1 MIAAKGLTRRFA
13 ACAALVAFAL
23 LSFVSALRADTIEWA
38 GVTIAYTNAVVTYSN
53 PDDLDV
59 TDLILTYTDT
69 SAPGSLTLPE
79 EWSTRYLVVGGGGAG
94 GTVKPADY
102 LAKGQGGGGGAGGFL
117 TNTVNLAA
125 QTYSISVGAGGTPA
139 ADQSA
144 AVSGGDGGGS
154 SITISSSSTTIANAL
169 GGGGGGAQTVGR
181 DGGSGGGGSPSATGT
196 AGRKAG
202 GSGVSGQGSNGG
214 AGNNATFA
222 AGGGGAGAKGKNT
235 SSSASGAGGAGLQSD
250 ITGELKYYAG
260 GGGGGRGSGSTATSG
275 GLGGGGAGSPGTNG
289 ASATPGEDET
299 GGGGGGGGH
308 YSTGAAGG
316 SGIVVIRLLM
326 PAVAPSIKT
335 NQLFTGEALSAT
347 NSVSPGS
354 NWELYSGTMVA
365 TNAGNYA
372 FSVVPK
378 PGLRWKDNGGT
389 EVRTNHWQ
397 ILQAVVPEDQEPHA
411 ANLIYN
417 GEEQCGVIPSS
428 SGFYTLSN
436 ARQTA
441 AGNYTATAT
450 LNNLA
455 SITNCTWHDGTTGER
470 TINFTIEQLTVK
482 RPTAI
487 PDLHYNGNLQN
498 GIQDSEHAKFYVLGG
513 ETNATITGSYLAD
526 ATIGTEHQGN
536 CVWET
541 KSGDT
546 PPTDNK
552 IEIPWSIGGYIV
564 ARPTAKEDLVY
575 NGENQV
581 GVVDSSDST
590 YYTISG
596 VTNGVDAVSYS
607 ASATLKNVE
616 NFQWAGEALGVATIE
631 IPWSIAPL
639 PVAPVTIP
647 VDSFEYDTNNHC
659 VVVWPAGWS
668 SYSHIAPG
676 GVTNA
681 AVVGEYSFIV
691 ELNDLNHIWNTSP
704 KTHSPITISWS
715 ITKALVQPPTVNLGL
730 VYNSYSQQGTTD
742 SSDSGRY
749 AFVPGGGSVRGGVNA
764 GDYFSIFRL
773 NDPDNNCW
781 TDGSSDDLRLAWSI
795 AKAPNSITVLKLSS
809 WKAEEN
815 PVEHEVKAES
825 EWPKNVKPHI
835 DYSSSLTG
843 PWEENQP
850 TNVGIYYVRA
860 TVAETPNW
868 AAAERTAKFS
878 IWSDPDR
885 IFRDYVDLRVQGYRG
900 TEPLTNFP
908 LLVRISESRLRGFYY
923 SRAGLTGEDMVFLD
937 TATDTQ
943 LPYEVDTWNVTGES
957 LVWVRVS
964 VLTNDAPIRMY
975 WTLREGA
982 EAPGYTPED
991 VWTDYVGVWHFADQ
1005 DGEPSS
1011 DSTDNKNF
1019 AYPYTHSSES
1029 ISNMIHGT
1037 ANIGRGRTIS
1047 RSVSAAGGC
1056 RLVVSNTP
1064 SFLFNGKLTISG
1076 WLKMSPVPSDTTQH
1090 VWPFSRRN
1098 GETAAD
1104 TDFGAFVTRNSTAAQ
1119 NLRGIRLFGS
1129 GTSGG
1134 DALQIWPDQVANA
1147 WSYFG
1152 AAYNGASAKVCGAQM
1167 GNVTFVERPLTI
1179 NSVAD
1184 SGENLA
1190 FGNIP
1195 GANNTYNSFAG
1206 MVDEYRL
1213 TPLVRSRDWLN
1224 AEFDTVNDT
1233 AFCTNSLVVK
1243 DGLRVNYWTDYP
1255 AFAPLAMEAGE
1266 YPTVCYNGR
1275 LAEGWASTNYV
1286 NVYDSTTNSAYPT
1299 AHGSYRVVF
1308 ALDESFTGYELLEPE
1323 KGYFNFALNGRSPY
1337 TDIAG
1342 NLGDSGRILLMNRH
1356 MVGTKNIVRYQGYSY
1371 NTMDRPVSVDN
1382 PFFWDVIAYSAAGNV
1397 DCPNLKAATESI
1409 FWTKQHGAKLW
1420 HLINCRHGNT
1430 VGVENNKPKFKN
1442 DQNYFSYSS
1451 SSYSIDNREISPANA
1466 TTAGQIVMR
1475 NIVSDAGDL
1484 ADTSAAVYSPC
1495 YDDGIGTIYFDAVN
1509 GWNNNIAG
1517 NYGIRV
1523 DICTNVLGDT
1533 THLLPPTDENITRI
1547 TITTNYEEEVEVVTT
1562 NIEYYAFAD
1571 WQPVP
1576 FVAYKRDNTADF
1588 VREEVPTSGINLA
1601 VANGGTTTNFY
1612 RMVVPLDLR
1621 TPARFR
1627 IRRTTRDSDM
1637 MEDGAALIMLDN
1649 ILVSYPAMTADLRP
1663 LGFYDHDRR
1672 GKQVLGQEIAFEP
1685 PFPAQTDADIRGRA
1699 EPYYYVNP
1707 GDPSADT
1714 NNFIVAAN
1722 LHYRWRYLR
1731 QRADPTALIAQLDPT
1746 RSGYYND
1753 SLWRTVP
1760 LNPRNGYRSI
1770 DPLVLPAAAGD
1781 VEFWYDLTMNTP
1793 YYEYVDY
1800 SGLGYGVPYDERQIV
1815 ATNHFSEAE
1824 LEELPTIL
1832 PTTGVDWFVRLR
1844 EGKSDFERLRVV
1856 VDGVLAGEYEMDV
1869 IEDNMWRALVKVPV
1883 DVSGPVSFYFVGLN
1897 QQVSGAAEF
1906 ATNKTYFCPNAAEST
1921 LMPGSGKL
1929 VAVLD
1934 LDAVKRI
1941 STTVD
1946 NTTGYIEF
1954 KLSDRFLTWGVSR
1967 AEYQNFNNWS
1977 DAYRLDKKFCVSSGT
1992 NGVDDVAM
2000 KTFNLDMSG
2009 WRLYDSGSTNWNEA
2023 FYLPNYNDQRFPKET
2038 FFQDHGTP
2046 QDWIGHNLT
2055 FVSRWLKRYYASSV
2069 GDPYSGMAGKLQG
2082 CGEGYIDFNGGE
2094 KGDRPLGLES
2104 VGVSARIGQ
2113 SISYDTMNYSVT
2125 GLLKLDLSSYSIAT
2139 RSNYTFFAPVY
2150 MSDDVPSAYLGLGSK
2165 MAVGAAVSVVAYY
2178 WPGVGCYEFRISR
2191 LSNNANDANDHG
2203 GNQPRCTFELYRW
2216 SMVNGRIVPT
2226 KLCDA
2231 GMDGSS
2237 VRLWGTPRGAT
2248 SSDWSKPSVSNPRYW
2263 GMFISVE
2270 NTDTGTLII
2279 GGVSE
2284 TTTIKTADNQNDDFG
2299 TWHPLSPSGNIQPNW
2314 NDSSNGSAYRGIAY
2328 RDNSASKLTFGSYGV
2343 AAKDCAARFVAMHH
2357 YDAPVPSANIMY
2369 GQETGGPARSHDP
2382 PAPNKSRY
2390 FYASDNKNLII
2401 NTETPVAEAP
2411 DLHVEDQDA
2420 NPRWALQSRLKMF
2433 NGSGTS
2439 TSGDYWQGYRGL
2451 YMPDNLAQDIV
2462 LMLQPA
2468 VGGEWQEYARA
2479 TVKGYGYTN
2488 KEFLLHTTGQWNTRI
2503 TTGADNVDLVVGSV
2517 TQNKWEASDYE
2528 YLRYGDDEFV
2538 YTQGVAVTN
2547 KFDRRQELIL
2557 QPSRGEP
2564 TKAMSMRAPILE
2576 NGLGKISFSY
2586 CNADVNAEI
2595 WVQMATNSVEDNIER
2610 LNTSIKEGPNDW
2622 TTICKLAGTDIPG
2635 YDGKLATGSGK
2646 TSTYTYYLG
2655 LHSNKTKPLSGVFRL
2670 FVPTNIIVTA
2680 RANAYLTEEVNYG
2693 KLTICGMTVTDEPAL
2708 SERSWRG
2715 WNLRTVG
2722 DSTDSESRMYL
2733 PDITLPGEV
2742 GSGLVGALNNTV
2754 GASTID
2760 DSPERARADYPTVY
2774 SPTFDLSKAPTSY
2787 NEIGIGSVD
2796 FRARLYTTTTA
2807 ILPKGGKI
2815 WLYGSKSS
2823 VGGPWTLLGEYVVD
2837 SPVMKTFSWS
2847 TFSESY
2853 LAVKFAIADS
2863 SAREES
2869 SPEYE
2874 RIILDEITVREKV
2887 QPSVSFLYARPF
2899 RNYLFDPV
2907 EVDDILSPSE
2917 QPIVGE
2923 SWGVQAKVLLR
2934 QLADEI
2940 DTSKGFRVTLS
2951 YYRGD
2956 TPWGYMQWRDEPSA
2970 VTGIELVPV
2979 GDPTNLVFR
2988 SVGTSE
2994 TTLVPPAEEGGVVQF
3009 QLFVHYTDRGGV
3021 VYNQRLASYSD
3032 WTQPEW
3038 YYPVD
3043 KNVEAGGD
3051 RNPDNFSPYTILD
3064 TVSPGRAW
3072 INEFNYNDGTAAF
3085 NGGTKPVDNQ
3095 FIELCIPSGVD
3106 MSGWRLRLTD
3116 IDRKTWVMAKLGA
3129 NGLPSS
3135 KVSPNAT
3142 NNFEFYLLES
3152 PVTDMAGGINRR
3164 TPGAPEADGTWNN
3177 DGSIVGASSGTLNNE
3192 EPYQLELIR
3201 PNGIIEHQIVFQGT
3215 NRYPVSWGYTAD
3227 ALAREL
3233 ARREDPVSPKRQV
3246 LGGEVERAVTKPTA
3260 LGSSGVVGG
3269 EDSGEPA
3276 PGEAETW
3283 RSGLQFTPGWLN
3295 EGQIIPENWY
3305 TAPNGVFSWV
3315 YFVNN
3320 GPHIVQ
3326 TLGTNTAPYIA
3337 AVVLRDSTTNVVYDV
3352 ARWYA
3357 MNLKENNIEVA
3368 SGVRGHFV
3376 RSVTPTSTTMRVVAS
3391 EVVNPALADDFGLDE
3406 NNPYSDSVF
3415 NWLTENWPD
3424 SDADD
3429 IRAARFRGL
3438 NDTSK
3443 VEPLSLTEMY
3453 WLDIPPVPESDEER
3467 NSPDHG
3473 SNWWLRAGI
3482 TYGPTEHK
3490 IYRTRGTQ
3498 EVCYTNHV
3506 VDMTMYITNTFTGV
3520 VHAPQRL
3527 QGLENAQ
3534 SDNWSGAWTSETFKV
3549 RAKLNLS
3556 WLDKIS
3562 DFLPFRFFIF
3572 NANSFAGPSGATSAN
3587 VPEMGQIGPYSAR
3600 IEILDP
3606 HSAESIGANYGWQDY
3621 PNTSGFYLWSIDTE
3635 EYPFGVQTL
3644 KYDDTYPAHLTP

>member
-23 LSFVSALRADTIEWA
+23 LSFVSAPARAEEIQFVDSTITVTNCSVSYDSEA
-38 GVTIAYTNAVVTYSN
+38 G
-53 PDDLDV
+53 
-59 TDLILTYTDT
+59 DLILVFTDT
-69 SAPGSLTLPE
+69 SPSGVSFSIAGAPRMG
-79 EWSTRYLVVGGGGAG
+79 RYLIVGGGGAG
-94 GTVKPADY
+94 GTPIKSGKAY
-102 LAKGQGGGGGAGGFL
+102 GQGGGGGAGDFVEATDVDFPIG
-117 TNTVNLAA
+117 
-125 QTYSISVGAGGTPA
+125 TYSITVGAGGAAA
-139 ADQSA
+139 ADSSA
-144 AVSGGDGGGS
+144 KVDGNDGGS
-154 SITISSSSTTIANAL
+154 STLSNSDLGTITAA
-169 GGGGGGAQTVGR
+169 GGGGGGARAVGHN
-181 DGGSGGGGSPSATGT
+181 GGSGGGGSASGTIATNPGAKNGGT
-196 AGRKAG
+196 AAGSGIGNAG
-202 GSGVSGQGSNGG
+202 GRGG
-214 AGNNATFA
+214 H
-222 AGGGGAGAKGKNT
+222 
-235 SSSASGAGGAGLQSD
+235 
-250 ITGELKYYAG
+250 LKYAG
-260 GGGGGRGSGSTATSG
+260 GGGGAGGAGTNTTSSAS
-275 GLGGGGAGSPGTNG
+275 GGGGAGKASDITGTSLFYAAGGGGGQSQNTTVAKGGSGIGGDG
-289 ASATPGEDET
+289 AINEQDSATPGQDGT
-299 GGGGGGGGH
+299 GSGGGGGSSASGDGAPGGK
-308 YSTGAAGG
+308 GG
-316 SGIVVIRLLM
+316 DGVVIVRFFM
-326 PAVAPSIKT
+326 PAVAPTIKDD
-335 NQLFTGEALSAT
+335 QPYTGEAISGLAT
-347 NSVSPGS
+347 EGS
-354 NWELYSGTMVA
+354 NWVLVEGETVA
-365 TNAGNYA
+365 TNAHEYTFKA
-372 FSVVPK
+372 QPK
-378 PGLRWKDNGGT
+378 DGLQWSNGGE
-389 EVRTNHWQ
+389 EVRVFTWK
-397 ILQAVVPEDQEPHA
+397 IVTAT
-411 ANLIYN
+411 
-417 GEEQCGVIPSS
+417 IPSS
-428 SGFYTLSN
+428 NEPTAIAGLVYNGAEQRGISPESSNYYQLSDTTATN
-436 ARQTA
+436 A
-441 AGNYTATAT
+441 GVYTATAT
-450 LNNLA
+450 LNNLPGFDNCKW
-455 SITNCTWHDGTTGER
+455 SDGSTGPKQIT
-470 TINFTIEQLTVK
+470 FTIAQYTVR
-482 RPTAI
+482 RPTAD
-487 PDLHYNGNLQN
+487 P
-498 GIQDSEHAKFYVLGG
+498 
-513 ETNATITGSYLAD
+513 
-526 ATIGTEHQGN
+526 
-536 CVWET
+536 
-541 KSGDT
+541 
-546 PPTDNK
+546 
-552 IEIPWSIGGYIV
+552 
-564 ARPTAKEDLVY
+564 DLVY
-575 NGENQV
+575 NGSSQN
-581 GVVDSSDST
+581 GIVDSPDVA
-590 YYTISG
+590 YYTLG
-596 VTNGVDAVSYS
+596 DVTNGVDAVSYS
-607 ASATLKNVE
+607 ASAELKDVN
-616 NFQWAGEALGVATIE
+616 NCKWADESPGTVIIK

-659 VVVWPAGWS
+659 VVVGPAGWS
-668 SYSHIAPG
+668 GYSHIAPG

-681 AVVGEYSFIV
+681 VVVGGYSFTV

-730 VYNSYSQQGTTD
+730 VFNSYSQQGTTD
-742 SSDSGRY
+742 PPDSGRY
-749 AFVPGGGSVRGGVNA
+749 AFVPGGGSVRGAINA

-781 TDGSSDDLRLAWSI
+781 TDGSSDDLRLDWSI

-860 TVAETPNW
+860 TVAETANW
-868 AAAERTAKFS
+868 AAAERAIKFS

-900 TEPLTNFP
+900 AEPLTNFP

-923 SRAGLTGEDMVFLD
+923 SRAGLTGEEMVFMD
-937 TATDTQ
+937 TTTDSQ

-991 VWTDYVGVWHFADQ
+991 VWSDYVGVWHFADE

-1011 DSTDNKNF
+1011 DSTDQKNF
-1019 AYPYTHSSES
+1019 AYPYSHNPNES
-1029 ISNMIHGT
+1029 TTTMSHGT
-1037 ANIGRGRTIS
+1037 ANIGKGRTIS
-1047 RSVSAAGGC
+1047 MSVSAAGGC

-1076 WLKMSPVPSDTTQH
+1076 WLKMSQAPSGTAR

-1134 DALQIWPDQVANA
+1134 DALQIWPDQVLNA

-1195 GANNTYNSFAG
+1195 GANDTYYSFAG

-1286 NVYDSTTNSAYPT
+1286 NVYDSTTNGTYPT
-1299 AHGSYRVVF
+1299 VHGSYRVVF

-1356 MVGTKNIVRYQGYSY
+1356 RVGTTDIVRYQGYSY
-1371 NTMDRPVSVDN
+1371 NTMDRQASVNN
-1382 PFFWDVIAYSAAGNV
+1382 PFFWDVLESSDPGNKV
-1397 DCPNLKAATESI
+1397 TCPNLKEATESI
-1409 FWTKQHGAKLW
+1409 LWTQQHGAKLW

-1430 VGVENNKPKFKN
+1430 MKTDNETSSTFTANPL
-1442 DQNYFSYSS
+1442 QNYLSWSPRSYR
-1451 SSYSIDNREISPANA
+1451 ITGLEQRTVTPA
-1466 TTAGQIVMR
+1466 TVGQIVMR
-1475 NIVSDAGDL
+1475 NIVSDDGDL
-1484 ADTSAAVYSPC
+1484 SDTSAAVYSPC

-1571 WQPVP
+1571 WQPVS

-1601 VANGGTTTNFY
+1601 VVNGGTTTNFY
-1612 RMVVPLDLR
+1612 RMAVPLNLR

-1627 IRRTTRDSDM
+1627 IRRSTMAPAPASIDSA
-1637 MEDGAALIMLDN
+1637 GFILLDN
-1649 ILVSYPAMTADLRP
+1649 VLVSYPVMSADLKP
-1663 LGFYDHDRR
+1663 LGFYDPDRR

-1685 PFPAQTDADIRGRA
+1685 PFPSQTDTDIRGRA
-1699 EPYYYVNP
+1699 KPYYYVNP
-1707 GDPSADT
+1707 GNPSADT
-1714 NNFIVAAN
+1714 NNFVVAAN

-1731 QRADPTALIAQLDPT
+1731 QRADPAALIAQLDPAY
-1746 RSGYYND
+1746 SGYYND
-1753 SLWRTVP
+1753 SFWRTVP
-1760 LNPRNGYRSI
+1760 LNPRDGYRSI

-1800 SGLGYGVPYDERQIV
+1800 SGLDYGVPYDERRIAV
-1815 ATNHFSEAE
+1815 TNHLPEAE
-1824 LEELPTIL
+1824 LEALPTIL
-1832 PTTGVDWFVRLR
+1832 PTTGADWFVRLR
-1844 EGKSDFERLRVV
+1844 EGKSNFERLRVV

-1869 IEDNMWRALVKVPV
+1869 VEDNMWRALVKVPV

-1929 VAVLD
+1929 VAVID
-1934 LDAVKRI
+1934 PDDPDAVKKI

-2082 CGEGYIDFNGGE
+2082 CGEGYIDFNGGD

-2125 GLLKLDLSSYSIAT
+2125 GLLKLDLSSYSVAT

-2150 MSDDVPSAYLGLGSK
+2150 MSDDIPSSYLGLGSK

-2270 NTDTGTLII
+2270 NTDKGTLII

-2299 TWHPLSPSGNIQPNW
+2299 TWHPLSPSGEIQPNW
-2314 NDSSNGSAYRGIAY
+2314 NDSVNGTAYRGIAY

-2357 YDAPVPSANIMY
+2357 YDAPVPSGNIMY
-2369 GQETGGPARSHDP
+2369 GQETGGPPRNHDP
-2382 PAPNKSRY
+2382 PAENKSRY

-2564 TKAMSMRAPILE
+2564 TKAMSMRSPILE

-2595 WVQMATNSVEDNIER
+2595 WVQIATNAVEDNIER

-2774 SPTFDLSKAPTSY
+2774 SPTFDLSKAPMSY

-3135 KVSPNAT
+3135 KVSPNST

-3246 LGGEVERAVTKPTA
+3246 LGGEVERAVTNPTA

-3357 MNLKENNIEVA
+3357 MNLKENNVEVA

-3572 NANSFAGPSGATSAN
+3572 NANSFAGPGGATSAN

-3600 IEILDP
+3600 IEVLDP

>member
-23 LSFVSALRADTIEWA
+23 LSFVSAPVRAEEIQFVDSTITVTNCSVSYDSEA
-38 GVTIAYTNAVVTYSN
+38 G
-53 PDDLDV
+53 
-59 TDLILTYTDT
+59 DLILVFTDT
-69 SAPGSLTLPE
+69 SPSGVSFSIAGAPRMG
-79 EWSTRYLVVGGGGAG
+79 RYLLVGGGGAG
-94 GTVKPADY
+94 GTPIKSGKAY
-102 LAKGQGGGGGAGGFL
+102 GQGGGGGAGDFVEATDVDFPIG
-117 TNTVNLAA
+117 
-125 QTYSISVGAGGTPA
+125 TYSITVGAGGAAA
-139 ADQSA
+139 ADSSA
-144 AVSGGDGGGS
+144 KVDGNDGGPSTLSNYDLGT
-154 SITISSSSTTIANAL
+154 ITAA
-169 GGGGGGAQTVGR
+169 GGGGGGARAVGHN
-181 DGGSGGGGSPSATGT
+181 GGSGGGGSASGTTATNPGAKNGGT
-196 AGRKAG
+196 AAGSGIGNAG
-202 GSGVSGQGSNGG
+202 GRGG
-214 AGNNATFA
+214 H
-222 AGGGGAGAKGKNT
+222 
-235 SSSASGAGGAGLQSD
+235 
-250 ITGELKYYAG
+250 LKYAG
-260 GGGGGRGSGSTATSG
+260 GGGGAGGAGTNTTSSAS
-275 GLGGGGAGSPGTNG
+275 GGGGAGKASDITGTSLFYAAGGGGGQSQNTTVAKGGSGIGGDG
-289 ASATPGEDET
+289 AINEQDSATPGQDGT
-299 GGGGGGGGH
+299 GSGGGGGSSASGDGAPGGK
-308 YSTGAAGG
+308 GG
-316 SGIVVIRLLM
+316 DGVVIVRFFM
-326 PAVAPSIKT
+326 PAVAPTIKDD
-335 NQLFTGEALSAT
+335 QPYTGGAISGLAT
-347 NSVSPGS
+347 EGS
-354 NWELYSGTMVA
+354 NWVLVDGVTNA
-365 TNAGNYA
+365 TNVGEYTFSAQPKDGLQWSDGGEEVRVFTWNIVTAKVSPSDEPTAIAGLVY
-372 FSVVPK
+372 
-378 PGLRWKDNGGT
+378 DGT
-389 EVRTNHWQ
+389 EQRG
-397 ILQAVVPEDQEPHA
+397 ISPESSNYYQLSDTTA
-411 ANLIYN
+411 TTA
-417 GEEQCGVIPSS
+417 GV
-428 SGFYTLSN
+428 
-436 ARQTA
+436 
-441 AGNYTATAT
+441 YTATAT
-450 LNNLA
+450 LNNTA
-455 SITNCTWHDGTTGER
+455 SITNCTWSDGTITPKQI
-470 TINFTIEQLTVK
+470 TFTIAQYTVR
-482 RPTAI
+482 RPTA
-487 PDLHYNGNLQN
+487 
-498 GIQDSEHAKFYVLGG
+498 A
-513 ETNATITGSYLAD
+513 TN
-526 ATIGTEHQGN
+526 
-536 CVWET
+536 
-541 KSGDT
+541 
-546 PPTDNK
+546 
-552 IEIPWSIGGYIV
+552 
-564 ARPTAKEDLVY
+564 LVY
-575 NGENQV
+575 NGSSQN
-581 GVVDSSDST
+581 GIVDSTDVA
-590 YYTISG
+590 YYTLG
-596 VTNGVDAVSYS
+596 DETNGVDAVNYS
-607 ASATLKNVE
+607 ASAKLKDVN
-616 NFQWAGEALGVATIE
+616 NCKWADESPGTDTIA

-659 VVVWPAGWS
+659 VVVGPAGWS
-668 SYSHIAPG
+668 GYSHIAPG

-681 AVVGEYSFIV
+681 VVVGGYSFTV
-691 ELNDLNHIWNTSP
+691 ELNDLNHIWNTDP
-704 KTHSPITISWS
+704 KTNAPITISWS

-730 VYNSYSQQGTTD
+730 IYNSYSQQGTTD

-749 AFVPGGGSVRGGVNA
+749 AFVPGGGSVRGGINA
-764 GDYFSIFRL
+764 GNYFSIFRL
-773 NDPDNNCW
+773 NDSDNNCW
-781 TDGSSDDLRLAWSI
+781 TDGSSDDLRLDWSI

-860 TVAETPNW
+860 TVAETANW
-868 AAAERTAKFS
+868 AAAERAIKFS

-923 SRAGLTGEDMVFLD
+923 SRAGLTGEEMVFMD
-937 TATDTQ
+937 TTTDSQ

-991 VWTDYVGVWHFADQ
+991 VWSDYVGVWHFADQ

-1056 RLVVSNTP
+1056 RLVVTNTA
-1064 SFLFNGKLTISG
+1064 SLHFGGKITISG
-1076 WLKMSPVPSDTTQH
+1076 WLKMSQAPSGTAH

-1104 TDFGAFVTRNSTAAQ
+1104 TDFGAFITRNSTATQ
-1119 NLRGIRLFGS
+1119 TLRGIRLFGS

-1134 DALQIWPDQVANA
+1134 DALQIWPDQVLNA

-1195 GANNTYNSFAG
+1195 GANDTYYSFAG

-1356 MVGTKNIVRYQGYSY
+1356 RVGTTDIVRYQGYSY
-1371 NTMDRPVSVDN
+1371 NTMDRPASVNN
-1382 PFFWDVIAYSAAGNV
+1382 PFFWDVLESSDPGNKV
-1397 DCPNLKAATESI
+1397 TCPNLKEATESI
-1409 FWTKQHGAKLW
+1409 LWTQQHGAKLW

-1430 VGVENNKPKFKN
+1430 MKTDNETSSTFTANPL
-1442 DQNYFSYSS
+1442 QNYLSWSPRSYR
-1451 SSYSIDNREISPANA
+1451 ITGLEQRTVTPA
-1466 TTAGQIVMR
+1466 TVGQIVMR
-1475 NIVSDAGDL
+1475 NIVSDDGDL
-1484 ADTSAAVYSPC
+1484 SDTSAAVYSPC

-1571 WQPVP
+1571 WQPVS

-1588 VREEVPTSGINLA
+1588 VREEVPSNGINLA
-1601 VANGGTTTNFY
+1601 IANGGTTTNFY
-1612 RMVVPLDLR
+1612 RMAVPLNLR

-1627 IRRTTRDSDM
+1627 IRRSTMAPAPASIDSA
-1637 MEDGAALIMLDN
+1637 GFILLDN
-1649 ILVSYPAMTADLRP
+1649 VLVSYPVMSADLKP
-1663 LGFYDHDRR
+1663 LGFYDPDRR

-1685 PFPAQTDADIRGRA
+1685 PFPAQTDTDIRGRA
-1699 EPYYYVNP
+1699 KPYYYVNP
-1707 GDPSADT
+1707 GNPSADT
-1714 NNFIVAAN
+1714 NNFVVAAN

-1731 QRADPTALIAQLDPT
+1731 QRADPAALIAQLDPAY
-1746 RSGYYND
+1746 SGYYND
-1753 SLWRTVP
+1753 SFWRTVP

-1770 DPLVLPAAAGD
+1770 DPLVLPTAAGD

-1800 SGLGYGVPYDERQIV
+1800 SGLDYGVPYDERQVV

-1824 LEELPTIL
+1824 LEALPTIL
-1832 PTTGVDWFVRLR
+1832 PTTGADWFVRLR
-1844 EGKSDFERLRVV
+1844 EGKSNFERLRVV

-1869 IEDNMWRALVKVPV
+1869 VEDNMWRALVKVPV

-1906 ATNKTYFCPNAAEST
+1906 ATNKTYFCPSTAEST

-1929 VAVLD
+1929 VAVID
-1934 LDAVKRI
+1934 PDDPDAVKKI

-2023 FYLPNYNDQRFPKET
+2023 FDLANYNDPRFPKET
-2038 FFQDHGTP
+2038 FYQDHVTP
-2046 QDWIGHNLT
+2046 NAWNGHNLT

-2082 CGEGYIDFNGGE
+2082 CGEGYIDFNGSE

-2216 SMVNGRIVPT
+2216 SMVNGRMTPQ

-2231 GMDGSS
+2231 DARSMEGNT

-2299 TWHPLSPSGNIQPNW
+2299 TWHPLSPSGDIQPNW
-2314 NDSSNGSAYRGIAY
+2314 NASANGTAYRGIAY

-2357 YDAPVPSANIMY
+2357 YDAPVPSGNIMY
-2369 GQETGGPARSHDP
+2369 GAETGGPARNHDP
-2382 PAPNKSRY
+2382 PAANKSRY
-2390 FYASDNKNLII
+2390 FYANDNKNLII

-2547 KFDRRQELIL
+2547 KFDQRQELIL

-2564 TKAMSMRAPILE
+2564 TRAMSMRSPILE

-2595 WVQMATNSVEDNIER
+2595 WVQIATNAVEDNIER

-2787 NEIGIGSVD
+2787 TEIGIGSVD

-3032 WTQPEW
+3032 WPQPEW

-3051 RNPDNFSPYTILD
+3051 SNPDYFSPYTILD

-3072 INEFNYNDGTAAF
+3072 INEFNYNDGTKAF
-3085 NGGTKPVDNQ
+3085 NGDTKPVDNQ

-3177 DGSIVGASSGTLNNE
+3177 DGSIVGASSGTLDNE

-3215 NRYPVSWGYTAD
+3215 NRYPVSWGHTAD
-3227 ALAREL
+3227 ALARDL

-3357 MNLKENNIEVA
+3357 MNLKENNVEVA

-3391 EVVNPALADDFGLDE
+3391 EVVNPALAEDFGLDE

-3520 VHAPQRL
+3520 VQAPQRL

-3572 NANSFAGPSGATSAN
+3572 NANSFAGPGGATSAN
-3587 VPEMGQIGPYSAR
+3587 VPEMGPIGPYSAR
-3600 IEILDP
+3600 IEVLDP
-3606 HSAESIGANYGWQDY
+3606 HSAESIGANYGWHDY

-3635 EYPFGVQTL
+3635 AYPFGVQTL

>member
-13 ACAALVAFAL
+13 ACAAVVAFAL
-23 LSFVSALRADTIEWA
+23 LSFVSAPARAEEIQFVDSTITVTNCAVSYDSEA
-38 GVTIAYTNAVVTYSN
+38 G
-53 PDDLDV
+53 
-59 TDLILTYTDT
+59 DLILVFTDT
-69 SAPGSLTLPE
+69 SPSGVSFSIAGAPRMG
-79 EWSTRYLVVGGGGAG
+79 RYLLVGGGGAG
-94 GTVKPADY
+94 GTPSSS
-102 LAKGQGGGGGAGGFL
+102 GGAGAGGGAGGFVS
-117 TNTVNLAA
+117 TNDVEFSIGQYSVVVGQGGAA
-125 QTYSISVGAGGTPA
+125 AISVTTTKQQGNDGQPSLLISNVVSVIATA
-139 ADQSA
+139 A
-144 AVSGGDGGGS
+144 
-154 SITISSSSTTIANAL
+154 
-169 GGGGGGAQTVGR
+169 GGGGGGVMSAGNP
-181 DGGSGGGGSPSATGT
+181 GGSGGGGSATSRSVGNN
-196 AGRKAG
+196 G
-202 GSGVSGQGSNGG
+202 GSGGVGGCIGNSGGNGPKNTNAYGAGGGGAKTAGVDATTSAGSGNGG
-214 AGNNATFA
+214 DGLESDITGTTLGYA
-222 AGGGGAGAKGKNT
+222 AGGGGGQSTDNDEK
-235 SSSASGAGGAGLQSD
+235 SGDGGYLEGRDTTGFGGGATKTESGQPGLD
-250 ITGELKYYAG
+250 GTGSG
-260 GGGGGRGSGSTATSG
+260 GGGGSKNCVNGKG
-275 GLGGGGAGSPGTNG
+275 GDG
-289 ASATPGEDET
+289 
-299 GGGGGGGGH
+299 
-308 YSTGAAGG
+308 
-316 SGIVVIRLLM
+316 VVIVRFFM
-326 PAVAPSIKT
+326 PAVAPTIKDD
-335 NQLFTGEALSAT
+335 QPYTGEAISGLAT
-347 NSVSPGS
+347 EGS
-354 NWELYSGTMVA
+354 NWVLVEGETVA
-365 TNAGNYA
+365 TNAHEYTFKA
-372 FSVVPK
+372 QPK
-378 PGLRWKDNGGT
+378 DGLQWSNGGE
-389 EVRTNHWQ
+389 EVRVFTWK
-397 ILQAVVPEDQEPHA
+397 IVTATVSPSDEPTA
-411 ANLIYN
+411 IAGLVYN
-417 GEEQCGVIPSS
+417 GAEQRGISPESSNYYQLSDTTATNAGV
-428 SGFYTLSN
+428 
-436 ARQTA
+436 
-441 AGNYTATAT
+441 YTATAT
-450 LNNLA
+450 LNNLPGFDNCKW
-455 SITNCTWHDGTTGER
+455 SDGSTGPKQIT
-470 TINFTIEQLTVK
+470 FTIAQYTVR
-482 RPTAI
+482 RPTAD
-487 PDLHYNGNLQN
+487 P
-498 GIQDSEHAKFYVLGG
+498 
-513 ETNATITGSYLAD
+513 
-526 ATIGTEHQGN
+526 
-536 CVWET
+536 
-541 KSGDT
+541 
-546 PPTDNK
+546 
-552 IEIPWSIGGYIV
+552 
-564 ARPTAKEDLVY
+564 DLVY
-575 NGENQV
+575 NGSSQN
-581 GVVDSSDST
+581 GIVDSPDVA
-590 YYTISG
+590 YYTLRD

-607 ASATLKNVE
+607 ASAELKDVN
-616 NFQWAGEALGVATIE
+616 NCKWADESPGTVTIE

-659 VVVWPAGWS
+659 VVVGPAGWS
-668 SYSHIAPG
+668 GYSHIAPG

-681 AVVGEYSFIV
+681 VVVGGYSFTV
-691 ELNDLNHIWNTSP
+691 ELNDLNHIWNTDP
-704 KTHSPITISWS
+704 KTNAPITISWS

-730 VYNSYSQQGTTD
+730 IYNSYSQQGTTD

-749 AFVPGGGSVRGGVNA
+749 AFVPGGGSVRGGINA
-764 GDYFSIFRL
+764 GNYFSIFRL
-773 NDPDNNCW
+773 NDSDNNCW
-781 TDGSSDDLRLAWSI
+781 TDGSSDDLRLDWSI

-860 TVAETPNW
+860 TVAETANW
-868 AAAERTAKFS
+868 AAAERAIKFS

-923 SRAGLTGEDMVFLD
+923 SRAGLTGEEMVFMD
-937 TATDTQ
+937 TTTDSQ

-991 VWTDYVGVWHFADQ
+991 VWSDYVGVWHFADQ

-1056 RLVVSNTP
+1056 RLVVTNTA
-1064 SFLFNGKLTISG
+1064 SLHFGGKLTISG
-1076 WLKMSPVPSDTTQH
+1076 WLKMSQEPSGTAH

-1104 TDFGAFVTRNSTAAQ
+1104 TDFGAFITRNSTATQ
-1119 NLRGIRLFGS
+1119 TLRGIRLFGS

-1134 DALQIWPDQVANA
+1134 DALQIWPDKVTEA

-1195 GANNTYNSFAG
+1195 GANDTYYSFAG

-1342 NLGDSGRILLMNRH
+1342 TLGDSGRILLMNRH
-1356 MVGTKNIVRYQGYSY
+1356 RVSRKDVVKCQGYYY
-1371 NTMDRPVSVDN
+1371 NTFDRSISIDD
-1382 PFFWDVIAYSAAGNV
+1382 PFFWEVVAYEQIPSGSDSKKN
-1397 DCPNLKAATESI
+1397 CPNLKDATESI
-1409 FWTKQHGAKLW
+1409 LWTRQKGAKLW
-1420 HLINCRHGNT
+1420 HIINCRHGNT
-1430 VGVENNKPKFKN
+1430 MKTENDTSPSFDVKQI
-1442 DQNYFSYSS
+1442 QNYLSWSPQ
-1451 SSYSIDNREISPANA
+1451 SYSIKQAETAVAKPA
-1466 TTAGQIVMR
+1466 TVGQIVMR
-1475 NIVSDAGDL
+1475 NIVSDDSDL
-1484 ADTSAAVYSPC
+1484 SDTSAAVYSPC
-1495 YDDGIGTIYFDAVN
+1495 YDDGIGTVYFDAVN

-1523 DICTNVLGDT
+1523 DICTNVLGDA

-1571 WQPVP
+1571 WQPVS

-1588 VREEVPTSGINLA
+1588 VREEVPSNGINLA
-1601 VANGGTTTNFY
+1601 IANGGTTTNFY
-1612 RMVVPLDLR
+1612 RMAVPLNLR
-1621 TPARFR
+1621 TSVRFR
-1627 IRRTTRDSDM
+1627 ILRTTQDSTKDKDY
-1637 MEDGAALIMLDN
+1637 EALILLDN
-1649 ILVSYPAMTADLRP
+1649 VLVSYPAMSADLKP
-1663 LGFYDHDRR
+1663 LGFYDPDRR

-1685 PFPAQTDADIRGRA
+1685 PFPAQTDTDIRGRA
-1699 EPYYYVNP
+1699 KPYYYVNP
-1707 GDPSADT
+1707 GNPSADT
-1714 NNFIVAAN
+1714 NNFVVAAN

-1731 QRADPTALIAQLDPT
+1731 QRADPAALIAQLDPAY
-1746 RSGYYND
+1746 SGYYND
-1753 SLWRTVP
+1753 SFWRTVP

-1800 SGLGYGVPYDERQIV
+1800 SGLGYGVPYDERQVV

-1824 LEELPTIL
+1824 LEALPTIL
-1832 PTTGVDWFVRLR
+1832 PTTGADWFVRLR
-1844 EGKSDFERLRVV
+1844 EGKSNFERLRVV

-1869 IEDNMWRALVKVPV
+1869 VEDNMWRALVKVPV

-1906 ATNKTYFCPNAAEST
+1906 ATNKTYFCPSTAEST

-1929 VAVLD
+1929 VAVID
-1934 LDAVKRI
+1934 PDDPDAVKKI

-2023 FYLPNYNDQRFPKET
+2023 FDLANYNDPRFPKET
-2038 FFQDHGTP
+2038 FYQDHVTP
-2046 QDWIGHNLT
+2046 NAWNGHNLT
-2055 FVSRWLKRYYASSV
+2055 FVSRWLKRYYKSSV

-2082 CGEGYIDFNGGE
+2082 CGEGYIDFNGSE

-2216 SMVNGRIVPT
+2216 SMVNGRMTPQ

-2231 GMDGSS
+2231 DAQSMEGNT
-2237 VRLWGTPRGAT
+2237 VRLWGTPRGVT

-2279 GGVSE
+2279 GGVSD

-2299 TWHPLSPSGNIQPNW
+2299 TWHPLSPSGDIQPNW
-2314 NDSSNGSAYRGIAY
+2314 NASVNGTAYRGIAY

-2357 YDAPVPSANIMY
+2357 YDAPVPSGNIMY
-2369 GQETGGPARSHDP
+2369 GAETGGPAKNHDP
-2382 PAPNKSRY
+2382 PAANKSRY
-2390 FYASDNKNLII
+2390 FYANDNKNLRI

-2538 YTQGVAVTN
+2538 YTQGVVVTN
-2547 KFDRRQELIL
+2547 KFDQRQELIL

-2595 WVQMATNSVEDNIER
+2595 WVQIATNAVEDNIER

-2733 PDITLPGEV
+2733 SDITIPGEV

-3072 INEFNYNDGTAAF
+3072 INEFNYNDGTAAY
-3085 NGGTKPVDNQ
+3085 NGGTKPTDNQ

-3135 KVSPNAT
+3135 KVSANAT

-3357 MNLKENNIEVA
+3357 MNLKENNVEVA

-3391 EVVNPALADDFGLDE
+3391 EVVNPALAEDFGLDE

-3572 NANSFAGPSGATSAN
+3572 NANSFAGQDGATSAN
-3587 VPEMGQIGPYSAR
+3587 VPEMGPIGPYSAR
-3600 IEILDP
+3600 IEVLDP
-3606 HSAESIGANYGWQDY
+3606 HSAESIGANYGWHDY

-3635 EYPFGVQTL
+3635 AYPFGVQTL